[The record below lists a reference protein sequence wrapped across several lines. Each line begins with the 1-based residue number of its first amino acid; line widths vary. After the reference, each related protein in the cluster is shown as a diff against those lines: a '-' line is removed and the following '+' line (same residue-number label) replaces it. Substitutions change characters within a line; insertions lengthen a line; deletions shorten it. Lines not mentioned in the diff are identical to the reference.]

1 DWRLEL
7 KNGRSSA
14 AHDSCQGIEAMKTC
28 LIVEDSALIREIA
41 ARIVKEL
48 GFEAKEA
55 ERADQAIAQVR
66 DAKPDI
72 VLLDWDL
79 PTLGALDFLRGAG
92 ELEADARPPIV
103 LCATENDPEQFKL
116 AKAAGAA
123 FHVMKPFDVHTIG
136 AAFADAG
143 VIAKT
148 DIPKTAQ
155 SDRAAS

>member
-1 DWRLEL
+1 
-7 KNGRSSA
+7 
-14 AHDSCQGIEAMKTC
+14 MKTC

-41 ARIVKEL
+41 VRIVRDL
-48 GFEAKEA
+48 GFEAREA
-55 ERADQAIAQVR
+55 ETADVATAQIR
-66 DAKPDI
+66 DARPDI

-79 PTLGALDFLRGAG
+79 PMLGALDFLRGVG

-123 FHVMKPFDVHTIG
+123 FHVMKPFDVYTISG
-136 AAFADAG
+136 AFVDAG
-143 VIAKT
+143 VIAKS

-155 SDRAAS
+155 TGRAAS